1 MLSLRA
7 LLWIDCSAAAAVGA
21 SGLVLSASGYFVSLT
36 GFPGWLLVLVG
47 CANILY
53 ASYSFSIASAAR
65 HSARAVRFLVL
76 ANAVWSL
83 VCVSMVTALSSSATL
98 LGMSYLIGEA
108 AFVAS
113 LAYFEWRAL
122 GSDVPAT

>member
-1 MLSLRA
+1 
-7 LLWIDCSAAAAVGA
+7 
-21 SGLVLSASGYFVSLT
+21 
-36 GFPGWLLVLVG
+36 
-47 CANILY
+47 
-53 ASYSFSIASAAR
+53 
-65 HSARAVRFLVL
+65 
-76 ANAVWSL
+76 
-83 VCVSMVTALSSSATL
+83 MVTALSSSATL